1 MDRRLDI
8 NLLPP
13 EFQPQPSVRWHPIYL
28 AAMYSITLVLVIYF
42 VMLSFNRV
50 KKLEAEVATVNDNV
64 KKLQPFAGAYDKA
77 EQSVKSLE
85 NLKQLFV
92 YLDAQYVD
100 WPLFFYHLEPNLPKG
115 VWLTSA
121 DAEVV
126 TKAPE
131 KKAAPA
137 AASAPAAPAAGG
149 AKAAPATPATPKAAP
164 TAPQPPL
171 RTGDI
176 VLEGRINGYS
186 LTPLSTFLKNL
197 QSDPYFITTYLQDS
211 AIDEAETGVT
221 RTFKIVVRVKD
232 PKQTAEEQAAAAKG
246 KPADAPEQPV
256 SASAEGGH
264 PQ

>member
-28 AAMYSITLVLVIYF
+28 AALYSITLFLVVYF
-42 VMLSFNRV
+42 VLMSLNHV
-50 KKLEAEVATVNDNV
+50 KKLEAEIATVNESV
-64 KKLQPFAGAYDKA
+64 TSLQPFADAYDKA

-100 WPLFFYHLEPNLPKG
+100 WPMFFYHLEPNLPKG
-115 VWLTSA
+115 VWLTA
-121 DAEVV
+121 ANAEVV

-137 AASAPAAPAAGG
+137 PAPAPAPATPAKGG
-149 AKAAPATPATPKAAP
+149 SAAPATPATPP
-164 TAPQPPL
+164 VPEPPL

-176 VLEGRINGYS
+176 VLEGRVNGYS

-197 QSDPYFITTYLQDS
+197 QADPYFSATYLQDS
-211 AIDEAETGVT
+211 ALEEDEKGVT
-221 RTFKIVVRVKD
+221 RSFKIIVRVKD
-232 PKQTAEEQAAAAKG
+232 PKQAAEEAAAAAKP
-246 KPADAPEQPV
+246 KPAAAPQQPV
-256 SASAEGGH
+256 SGSAEGGH
-264 PQ
+264 AQ